1 MWVCEHRLS
10 DLLLTF
16 PAPHALSEVWS
27 TVEGSYSEQTQ
38 FSPPHPQLMRAE
50 NEKVLT
56 WEEEGLLLNHQLQ
69 LIMCSCVSWKATV
82 RGAQMNS
89 RFIFKHNRVEVKMQ
103 KTSKSRHLYATLKSQ
118 VHVRPMQMLI
128 FVLLVL
134 VQLVYQPHLGYQ
146 RTAHLLSWCVL
157 SASTW
162 LQHLN
167 GVVATHGPVGMM
179 MIGQLQESWY
189 SSLNADTSSA
199 L

>member
-69 LIMCSCVSWKATV
+69 LIMCSCVSWKDTV

-146 RTAHLLSWCVL
+146 RTAHFTYHWQADVSWVL
-157 SASTW
+157 R
-162 LQHLN
+162 
-167 GVVATHGPVGMM
+167 HG
-179 MIGQLQESWY
+179 S
-189 SSLNADTSSA
+189 NTSMA